1 MSHSKQQQHHSSTHS
16 WYLNRKQHYWV
27 SLTFQTLTF
36 QTSPKAS
43 RLLLAGV
50 WATSSSF
57 CLQTPSSRETSLQV
71 FLRGMGSTCFF
82 KRNLPM
88 TLIGRHYCLDG
99 PRINYYRPR
108 GHRTIW
114 PSVMSNG
121 LIGWL
126 SYVWY
131 AQADAAS
138 YSTAGPMGC
147 QMGRSTK
154 RGQGSAVQGREGA
167 GAVAIPNW

>member
-1 MSHSKQQQHHSSTHS
+1 MSRDQNSGVIFPKADADISKAAAETQSYTQQLNYHYVHGIVADTQHATSGHKSNQSWILCNNVLMSHSKQQQHHSSTHS

-71 FLRGMGSTCFF
+71 FLRGMGSTT
-82 KRNLPM
+82 KGTYPWLW
-88 TLIGRHYCLDG
+88 LAV
-99 PRINYYRPR
+99 
-108 GHRTIW
+108 TIAW
-114 PSVMSNG
+114 TDPV
-121 LIGWL
+121 
-126 SYVWY
+126 
-131 AQADAAS
+131 
-138 YSTAGPMGC
+138 
-147 QMGRSTK
+147 
-154 RGQGSAVQGREGA
+154 
-167 GAVAIPNW
+167 